1 MLAAGP
7 CTFSCFTV
15 PLVANVPSLGA
26 GAGTGAGRGSW
37 QAGRLGTAT
46 AGRMGHGVHA
56 AGCWP
61 RRSAA
66 TGGAHWATHTGQHT
80 LGMGRCPGRK
90 VLVPAPLFACCR
102 VLVLCAAALTLA
114 GIMAAAS
121 AHQVCEASNLILALM
136 HLCSF
141 PVLYYSCPALRM
153 PSRVTAVTS
162 ILQSSVEWCSSALQL
177 LPSVLPPSVYKYVQ
191 DAAWST
197 SRSKDA
203 CCSHLLQAAAWQYV
217 HE

>member
-1 MLAAGP
+1 MCPLWALA
-7 CTFSCFTV
+7 
-15 PLVANVPSLGA
+15 LVLALAEGA
-26 GAGTGAGRGSW
+26 GKPGRP
-37 QAGRLGTAT
+37 GTAT

-114 GIMAAAS
+114 EIMAAAS
-121 AHQVCEASNLILALM
+121 AHQACKASNMISTLID
-136 HLCSF
+136 LCSF
-141 PVLYYSCPALRM
+141 PVLYYSCFAVRM
-153 PSRVTAVTS
+153 QSTITAATDN
-162 ILQSSVEWCSSALQL
+162 LPSSVECCSSGLQL
-177 LPSVLPPSVYKYVQ
+177 LPSVLPLSVYVQ
-191 DAAWST
+191 VCAQSQGTAECGL
-197 SRSKDA
+197 A
-203 CCSHLLQAAAWQYV
+203 NQPFQGYLL
-217 HE
+217 